1 MWVRKSEMTR
11 DVLTAIGK
19 LDINPLTGELRMT
32 ARQGDLVKQMMLNK
46 EEESSAEQV
55 KKAEKVLSWINNN
68 YELVHVKKNDGTHH
82 GSLKKEKLSV
92 KDDFIVRL
100 GKENPHKKK
109 FQAAICKVK
118 NIQKFSEPIH
128 RNKAVEEAKEKDRPK
143 ETCKPFPELM
153 IEDTP
158 IGTGTIIV
166 KKFPSELTLRKT
178 PSTQDPNEVDGCD
191 HDEILKT
198 LICLCVQE
206 SPWKTYHKVTFSYT
220 TEYCYNFFRVKSL
233 ARVLWGLFT
242 LPSTGRPKR
251 KLP

>member
-1 MWVRKSEMTR
+1 MSIRKSGITR

-46 EEESSAEQV
+46 EEESSPEQV

-109 FQAAICKVK
+109 FQAAIGKVK

-128 RNKAVEEAKEKDRPK
+128 RNEIVEEAKEKDRPK
-143 ETCKPFPELM
+143 ETCKPFPGLM

-158 IGTGTIIV
+158 TGTDTIIV
-166 KKFPSELTLRKT
+166 KNIPSELKLRET
-178 PSTQDPNEVDGCD
+178 PSTQGPDEVGE
-191 HDEILKT
+191 HDYGEILKT
-198 LICLCVQE
+198 LMGLCVQG
-206 SPWKTYHKVTFSYT
+206 SPWKTYHKVI
-220 TEYCYNFFRVKSL
+220 FF
-233 ARVLWGLFT
+233 
-242 LPSTGRPKR
+242 
-251 KLP
+251 

>member
-1 MWVRKSEMTR
+1 MSVRKSGITR

-46 EEESSAEQV
+46 EEESSPEQV

-68 YELVHVKKNDGTHH
+68 YELEHVKKNDGTHH

-109 FQAAICKVK
+109 FQAAIGKVK
-118 NIQKFSEPIH
+118 NIQKFSEPLH
-128 RNKAVEEAKEKDRPK
+128 RNKAVEEAKEMNRLEESQTIPDLK
-143 ETCKPFPELM
+143 

-158 IGTGTIIV
+158 VNSGTDTIII
-166 KKFPSELTLRKT
+166 KTISTELTLRKT
-178 PSTQDPNEVDGCD
+178 PSTQGPDEVGE
-191 HDEILKT
+191 HDYDKILKT
-198 LICLCVQE
+198 LMGLCVQE
-206 SPWKTYHKVTFSYT
+206 SPWKTYHKVI
-220 TEYCYNFFRVKSL
+220 FF
-233 ARVLWGLFT
+233 
-242 LPSTGRPKR
+242 
-251 KLP
+251 

>member
-1 MWVRKSEMTR
+1 MSVRKSGITR

-46 EEESSAEQV
+46 EEESSPEQV

-68 YELVHVKKNDGTHH
+68 YELEHVEKNDGSHH

-109 FQAAICKVK
+109 FQAAIGKVK

-128 RNKAVEEAKEKDRPK
+128 INETVEEAKEMKRPK
-143 ETCKPFPELM
+143 ESQPIPDIK

-158 IGTGTIIV
+158 ANSGSDTNII
-166 KKFPSELTLRKT
+166 KNISTELTLY
-178 PSTQDPNEVDGCD
+178 
-191 HDEILKT
+191 
-198 LICLCVQE
+198 
-206 SPWKTYHKVTFSYT
+206 W
-220 TEYCYNFFRVKSL
+220 
-233 ARVLWGLFT
+233 
-242 LPSTGRPKR
+242 
-251 KLP
+251 

>member
-1 MWVRKSEMTR
+1 
-11 DVLTAIGK
+11 
-19 LDINPLTGELRMT
+19 
-32 ARQGDLVKQMMLNK
+32 MMLNK
-46 EEESSAEQV
+46 EEESSPEQV
-55 KKAEKVLSWINNN
+55 MKAEKVLSWINNN
-68 YELVHVKKNDGTHH
+68 YELEHVEKHDGTHH

-100 GKENPHKKK
+100 GNENPHKKK
-109 FQAAICKVK
+109 FQAAIGKVK

-128 RNKAVEEAKEKDRPK
+128 RNEIVEEAKEKDRPK
-143 ETCKPFPELM
+143 ETCKPFPELI

-220 TEYCYNFFRVKSL
+220 TEYCYSFS
-233 ARVLWGLFT
+233 G
-242 LPSTGRPKR
+242 
-251 KLP
+251 